1 MTTYR
6 VPVFL
11 DTRYFTYTAQFE
23 GESYRLVFGF
33 NERTQSWYLDVAD
46 DNDIAIIQGI
56 RVTVDYPL
64 GGRVRDL
71 RMPPGSFIGISLDAS
86 DNTDPL
92 IPDLGRRYRM
102 LYFDEDDLTPSVASA
117 LTLRTVPTP

>member
-1 MTTYR
+1 MAIYR

-11 DTRYFTYTAQFE
+11 DTRYFTYQVQFE

-33 NERTQSWYLDVAD
+33 NERTQSWYFDIAD

-56 RVTVDYPL
+56 RLTNDYPI

-71 RMPPGSFIGISLDAS
+71 RMPAGGFIEISLED
-86 DNTDPL
+86 DNSDPL
-92 IPDLGRRYRM
+92 LADLGRRCRL
-102 LYFDEDDLTPSVASA
+102 LYFDAADIPDKITSA
-117 LTLRTVPTP
+117 LNLTAVLVP